1 MLSRQ
6 SAGGDPGH
14 VTIGVSCDD
23 DDDDDND
30 DDEFDDDHHRSVCER
45 SETTAKWTLQ
55 LGEHTSDERCT
66 CQLSVGRSIAVQ

>member
-1 MLSRQ
+1 M
-6 SAGGDPGH
+6 
-14 VTIGVSCDD
+14 TIGVSCND

-30 DDEFDDDHHRSVCER
+30 DDEFDDDRHKSVC
-45 SETTAKWTLQ
+45 ETTAKWSLQ